1 MSDSDKEAEIK
12 ALEDRLAELKRKTG
26 SYQAKLHGDGAI
38 AQGNGAVAVGKGGI
52 IAGRDINNNL
62 INTGTINVSY
72 PKAHSGSE
80 PDSAGILIAVVTK
93 VEVQAV
99 LKAFDVETSQAR
111 QTINHK
117 IYYNLGSP
125 SGAPLWLV
133 QSEMGSTTPGGALVT
148 IRQAI
153 QDLHPQAVV
162 MCGIAYGLRP
172 NKQTLGDILIAKQLE
187 YYEPQKVDLKSGGA
201 IPRGDRTTA
210 SERLLSL
217 FRGADN
223 VWSGARTHF
232 GLVLS
237 GEKLVNDPTFR
248 DWLLK
253 AEPEAIG
260 GEMEGAGLYAAA
272 RDAKVDWILVKG
284 ICDWADGEKNDK
296 AQALAAENAARFVKC
311 ALEMG

>member
-12 ALEDRLAELKRKTG
+12 ALEDRLAELKSKTT
-26 SYQAKLHGDGAI
+26 SYQAELHGDGAI

-52 IAGRDINNNL
+52 VAGRDIRDSL
-62 INTGTINVSY
+62 INTGTLNVSY
-72 PKAHSGSE
+72 PKAQTE
-80 PDSAGILIAVVTK
+80 PDPAGTLIAVVTK
-93 VEVQAV
+93 VEAQAI
-99 LKAFDVETSQAR
+99 LKTFGADPR
-111 QTINHK
+111 QSRETINGK
-117 IYYNLGSP
+117 IYYDLGTLN
-125 SGAPLWLV
+125 GAPIWMV
-133 QSEMGSTTPGGALVT
+133 QSEMGSATPGGALVT

-187 YYEPQKVDLKSGGA
+187 YYEPQKVDLKSGGS

-260 GEMEGAGLYAAA
+260 GEMEGAGLYAAT

-296 AQALAAENAARFVKC
+296 AQALAAENAAQFVKC